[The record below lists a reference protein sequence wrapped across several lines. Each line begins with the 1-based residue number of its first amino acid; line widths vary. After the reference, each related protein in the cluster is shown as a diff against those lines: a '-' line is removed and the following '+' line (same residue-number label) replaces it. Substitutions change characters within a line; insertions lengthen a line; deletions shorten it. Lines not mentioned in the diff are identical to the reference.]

1 MPEIHNG
8 KDLWQWSWLEIRL
21 NVFRWSTIPQ
31 KQFIIIYCLFKIKG
45 NVNNKVSVV
54 KATITTLKS
63 KTGDFND
70 GLKLFYE
77 GL

>member
-1 MPEIHNG
+1 MVLAGNKAKCLSLVNHTT
-8 KDLWQWSWLEIRL
+8 KTFHHHLL
-21 NVFRWSTIPQ
+21 
-31 KQFIIIYCLFKIKG
+31 LFKIKG
-45 NVNNKVSVV
+45 NVNNKVSEV

-63 KTGDFND
+63 KTGDFYD

>member
-21 NVFRWSTIPQ
+21 NAFRWSTIPQ
-31 KQFIIIYCLFKIKG
+31 KHFIIIYCLFKIKG
-45 NVNNKVSVV
+45 NVNNKVSEV

-63 KTGDFND
+63 KTGDFYD